1 MGKVDELDKTNGP
14 VKTDES
20 GKPGKV
26 EASESLGE
34 LANGRRHV
42 ISSRATAVGLLAILL
57 WSLMV
62 ALVRIVTDAFGA
74 TLGTAMVYTTGVVL
88 LMIFH
93 RPAPLKA
100 YPKRYLLIGGALF
113 VFYETAISLSIG
125 LASTATQSV
134 EVSLVNYLWPTMMVL
149 LAAALAKPRAKG
161 AVWRVLPGAVVATCG
176 VVLSVG
182 GNSGLDWQVAAAN
195 VASNP
200 LPYLLAFAGA
210 FAWAVYAVI
219 TPVLSEGQDGT
230 SVFFPCVAVVLW
242 VIHFASGEGMPDV
255 MPQVGAWL
263 AVPAAAAV
271 IAGGYA
277 CWGYGIL
284 HGSLSK
290 LAVASYA
297 TPLLSVAASAL
308 LLGLSLS
315 LPFWCGAVLVV
326 AGSLLNWRANRG

>member
-1 MGKVDELDKTNGP
+1 ME
-14 VKTDES
+14 E
-20 GKPGKV
+20 
-26 EASESLGE
+26 SESLGE
-34 LANGRRHV
+34 LANGRGHV

-100 YPKRYLLIGGALF
+100 YPKRYLLVGGALF

-149 LAAALAKPRAKG
+149 LAAALAKPRGQGENQDNGERKG
-161 AVWRVLPGAVVATCG
+161 DHGSERATKHAVWRVLPGAIVATCG

-195 VASNP
+195 IASNP

-210 FAWAVYAVI
+210 LAWAVYAVI
-219 TPVLSEGQDGT
+219 TPALSAGQDGT

-242 VIHFASGEGMPDV
+242 VIHFASGEGLPAA
-255 MPQVGAWL
+255 MPQVGSWL

-315 LPFWCGAVLVV
+315 VPFWCGAVLVV